1 MNQKAGA
8 GGDEVTKGRPSTGE
22 RSKRQPRNVRLPVF
36 VSEEP
41 VGLGDVIKRATSS
54 IGIKPCG
61 GCAQRAARLN
71 NWVMF
76 TGRRR

>member
-1 MNQKAGA
+1 MTAQRDSDPA
-8 GGDEVTKGRPSTGE
+8 T
-22 RSKRQPRNVRLPVF
+22 RQPQPRSVRLPVF
-36 VSEEP
+36 VSDEP
-41 VGLGDVIKRATSS
+41 VGLGDVVKRATSA

-71 NWVMF
+71 SRVVI